1 MAENTTTT
9 TEEPTTTTT
18 TEEPT
23 TTTTT
28 LAEPTTTTTTSSGD
42 RTTTTT
48 ASREMLFDIRSCA
61 ESGTSYTVDFAGSG
75 ADPRIGEVYALELI
89 GLQLACYSIEASSGK
104 FPTQLITVGTSYG
117 SCGLC
122 LFENP

>member
-1 MAENTTTT
+1 M
-9 TEEPTTTTT
+9 
-18 TEEPT
+18 
-23 TTTTT
+23 
-28 LAEPTTTTTTSSGD
+28 AEPTTTTTTSSGD

-61 ESGTSYTVDFAGSG
+61 DSGTSYTVDFAGSG